1 MEKYLANNL
10 NEFCGQ
16 KHLVG
21 EQGVLSK
28 LIEKQTMKSC
38 VFYGP
43 SGTGKTTLAKIIC
56 NTIDMKF
63 GFFNATIHNKQKL
76 VELIELSDNYDKF
89 LIIID
94 EIHRMNKDKQDILL
108 PHLEKEKLVV
118 IGLTTAN
125 PYHSLNPAIRS
136 RMHLFEF
143 KQLTKDDIKGRLIQI
158 TEEFFSEFTVE
169 DEVYSL
175 IVDGSNGDMRNA
187 INQLDMLTLICDDNK
202 VTKETFV
209 KLQPKKSLLID
220 KNSDYYYDLLS
231 AFQKSLRGS
240 DVDAALHYLAQLI
253 NLGDLE
259 IICRRLLVITYEDV
273 GLANPSLHQRVYTAI
288 CSAKEVGFPE
298 AIHSLANAVIEIALS
313 PKSNSAYLAIKSA
326 LGDTQRSYQLDVPIN
341 IKHHNEGYLYP
352 HDYNGWVDQQ
362 YLPDEIINKQYIEFK
377 NNKNENQLEAFYN
390 KIKMLKKN

>member
-10 NEFCGQ
+10 TEFCGQ

-21 EQGVLSK
+21 KQGVLTK
-28 LIEKQTMKSC
+28 LIENNTMRSC
-38 VFYGP
+38 IFYGP
-43 SGTGKTTLAKIIC
+43 SGTGKTTLSKIIC
-56 NTIDMKF
+56 NSIDIQY
-63 GFFNATIHNKQKL
+63 GFINAAIHNKQKL
-76 VELIELSDNYDKF
+76 VELLELSDHYDKF

-108 PHLEKEKLVV
+108 PHLEKEKLIV
-118 IGLTTAN
+118 IGLTTLN

-143 KQLTKDDIKGRLIQI
+143 KSLTKEDIKFRLIQI
-158 TEEFFSEFTVE
+158 AEQFFSDYTFN
-169 DEVYSL
+169 DDIYDL
-175 IVDGSNGDMRNA
+175 IVDSVNGDMRSA
-187 INQLDMLTLICDDNK
+187 INQLDMLTLICDDKNISG
-202 VTKETFV
+202 ETFI

-240 DVDAALHYLAQLI
+240 DVDASLHYLANLI

-273 GLANPSLHQRVYTAI
+273 GLANPTLHQRVYAATCA
-288 CSAKEVGFPE
+288 AKEVGLPE
-298 AIHSLANAVIEIALS
+298 AIHALSNAVIEIALS
-313 PKSNSAYLAIKSA
+313 PKSNSAYTAIKEA
-326 LGDTQRSYQLDVPIN
+326 LDDTKRSYDLDVPIN

-352 HDYNGWVDQQ
+352 HDFNGWVDQQ
-362 YLPDEIINKQYIEFK
+362 YLPTELSNKSYVKFK
-377 NNKNENQLEAFYN
+377 NNSNEKQLQAFYK
-390 KIKMLKKN
+390 KIQELKK